1 MTIWRFEGG
10 PWDGQQMELHDY
22 LMAPMFQLITPLDG
36 ETVRYEL
43 AAKED
48 PATLIYRIERTP

>member
-10 PWDGQQMELHDY
+10 PWDGQQLELHND
-22 LMAPMFQLITPLDG
+22 LMAPMFQFVTPLKG

-43 AAKED
+43 AAKEE
-48 PATLIYRIERTP
+48 PATLIYRAEEPP